1 MRLIQSI
8 KEENLPI
15 MYDVLGKVKGPNGII
30 HKRMAESETKMVS
43 IYWSGIDRLYYYI
56 IPNFQKAEFH
66 SRKHVDFVLW
76 CRAVK
81 INKFGYHLSD
91 SGKSLLLA
99 IIASINAK
107 RYTTTLNYENNV
119 VSQEDIEKVFSMKPV
134 YSNELIPYS
143 ESSKSNKSTKGKTI
157 YVLDASGNII
167 EPYPFKTITE
177 LSKILNL
184 SRAGISAYLD
194 TGKLYHNYYLYS
206 KQPK

>member
-1 MRLIQSI
+1 M
-8 KEENLPI
+8 
-15 MYDVLGKVKGPNGII
+15 
-30 HKRMAESETKMVS
+30 
-43 IYWSGIDRLYYYI
+43 
-56 IPNFQKAEFH
+56 
-66 SRKHVDFVLW
+66 
-76 CRAVK
+76 
-81 INKFGYHLSD
+81 
-91 SGKSLLLA
+91 
-99 IIASINAK
+99 
-107 RYTTTLNYENNV
+107 
-119 VSQEDIEKVFSMKPV
+119 VSQEDIEKVFSMNPV